1 MSSPLRAAVLSMHT
15 DPLGRLG
22 GEVSGGM
29 NVYVRE
35 TARALP
41 ALGARVDIFTRAADG
56 ASPAAEDL
64 APGAR
69 LIRIPAGPRQPVD
82 KNLQARHSSEFASGI
97 RDFAAEIEGGY
108 DLISSHYWLSAL
120 AGRELA
126 REWGVPLVH
135 RFHTLAAHKNR
146 ALPGREGLESEERV
160 RGEMD
165 IARGADALIAS
176 SFSEAD
182 ILTET
187 LGAEKSRV
195 HIVPCGVDAER
206 FRPLPRG
213 EARAALGLEK
223 GERVLLSVGRIE
235 PVKGL
240 DRLVRVLASMRE
252 KRPDLRISVIHVGG
266 EVREGCCPPGEA
278 GPEDFLSPLQRKEV
292 ERIFGLAEAAGVT
305 RSFRFAGARRQEEL
319 RVFYSAADAMAITSR
334 YETFSL
340 VALEAAA
347 CGLPAVAFGV
357 GGVAGAIA
365 HGESGLIVPDG
376 DTAAFTEAALE
387 LIASPE
393 VREKLGEGARKRAKS
408 LSWGSAAKKELNVW
422 RRLLEARRGGSAPGG
437 RRGNLLESARA

>member
-1 MSSPLRAAVLSMHT
+1 MSPPLRAAVLSMHT

-35 TARALP
+35 TSRALP
-41 ALGARVDIFTRAADG
+41 ALGARVDIFTRAEGADE
-56 ASPAAEDL
+56 PAAEDL

-69 LIRIPAGPRQPVD
+69 LIRIPAGPREPVD
-82 KNLQARHSSEFASGI
+82 KNLQAQYAGDFASGI
-97 RDFAAEIEGGY
+97 RNFAASGGGY

-120 AGRELA
+120 AGRALV
-126 REWGVPLVH
+126 REWGVPLIH

-146 ALPGREGLESEERV
+146 ALPGSEGLESEERV

-176 SFSEAD
+176 SLSEAG
-182 ILTET
+182 ILTKA
-187 LGAEKSRV
+187 LGAEESRV
-195 HIVPCGVDAER
+195 HVVPCGVDAER

-213 EARAALGLEK
+213 EARAALGLEE

-240 DRLVRVLASMRE
+240 DRLVQALAGVRE

-266 EVREGCCPPGEA
+266 EVREGAIGGGTA
-278 GPEDFLSPLQRKEV
+278 IGDARPEDFISPLQRREV
-292 ERIFGLAEAAGVT
+292 ERILGLAEAVGVAQF
-305 RSFRFAGARRQEEL
+305 FRFTGARSQEEL
-319 RVFYSAADAMAITSR
+319 RVFYSAADAMAIPSR

-347 CGLPAVAFGV
+347 CALPAVAFGV
-357 GGVAGAIA
+357 GGIAGAIA

-376 DTAAFTEAALE
+376 DAAAFAEAALD
-387 LIASPE
+387 LIASPGLGA
-393 VREKLGEGARKRAKS
+393 KLGEGARKRAEL
-408 LSWGSAAKKELNVW
+408 LSWGSAAGKELSVW
-422 RRLLEARRGGSAPGG
+422 RGLLEARRGSLIESAP
-437 RRGNLLESARA
+437 A